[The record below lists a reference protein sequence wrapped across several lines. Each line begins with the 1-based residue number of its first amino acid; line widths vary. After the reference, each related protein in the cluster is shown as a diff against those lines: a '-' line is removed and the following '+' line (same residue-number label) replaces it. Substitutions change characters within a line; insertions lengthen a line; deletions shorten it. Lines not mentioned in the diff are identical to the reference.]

1 MFSARPARAER
12 AGGGLGRIGLD
23 RVGRSRAVSSA
34 DATQGVPATMA
45 SRDAR
50 DLESGFVES
59 GVGPSE
65 ASDWSDVRWRDT
77 PGSYGSV
84 SDRGSSEGSPRF
96 EAGSGELDRDA
107 KPPRESTLAWLWRVG
122 EPVVFWTACTAVA
135 AFSMYSMVRMTSSPG
150 YPSSPPQ
157 GHDGRS
163 VQVGTIAN
171 SSQAIAAYRGCEATS
186 GGATLRN
193 DVGTR
198 RFPDFLLAGAAGA
211 PADALAAFLEA
222 KQVAC
227 AGKLE
232 ESLREDVRR
241 KAHERRKAEE
251 ESGVTYVE
259 TEKFSPAAKN
269 SIPSSRAE
277 EDSFPTGVVT
287 RGGETGEGEG
297 ELFANRDVLVSSPSS
312 LGWRP
317 STRWPSDDDGER
329 FFADARWRRQPAPL
343 EAQKAYLDAHFHRC
357 GEDGSPF
364 LSVPR
369 FQNTR
374 DLLYTGWAP
383 LRMCETMGGDD
394 ARVVAILANPIDH
407 AASVFA
413 ETLLPHRDDVAR
425 WATLLND
432 ADAVAEVGRRD
443 DESKNA
449 TKTKT
454 MPHVSYS
461 RAGFEVALDVD
472 LHIAETCGSDG
483 LLLGTMDAS
492 FKTKRACC
500 AAAAA
505 EKGFAAWPGCPGG
518 CSNPGLSDDERASCD
533 ARGELGFSPVRAG
546 AWVDH
551 LRRMYERVPAQNV
564 MVVTADQAKQSGLPT
579 LAVAVVG
586 WRLLG
591 LPLVDP
597 VSVSI
602 DLQRA
607 RARAAAAA
615 AAAARVGEEDRRD
628 ESETAKDVSTL
639 GGDGEEKKRR
649 DAYQDALLA
658 IFGENDAFGADADFF
673 SATSALGATYDENV
687 GVFDAN
693 ENENVDGTRLDRY
706 VAALPSAFL
715 ETCDD
720 GVATS
725 SSTREKLARY
735 HGEKVVA
742 LNALLGNG
750 DIRWWDEETL
760 VSVAATQEAVFLE
773 TKPGPYGTGRDP
785 SAATGMTAF
794 SSLVR
799 RAPDASRV

>member
-1 MFSARPARAER
+1 M
-12 AGGGLGRIGLD
+12 
-23 RVGRSRAVSSA
+23 SSA

-65 ASDWSDVRWRDT
+65 ASDGSDVRWRDT

-171 SSQAIAAYRGCEATS
+171 SSQAVGAYRGCEATS

-232 ESLREDVRR
+232 ERLRKETRP
-241 KAHERRKAEE
+241 HERRKAEE

-259 TEKFSPAAKN
+259 TKKPAA
-269 SIPSSRAE
+269 SV
-277 EDSFPTGVVT
+277 PTGVVT
-287 RGGETGEGEG
+287 RGGETRETGEGEG
-297 ELFANRDVLVSSPSS
+297 EGGPAFAKRVSVVSSPSEGEDASSSS
-312 LGWRP
+312 LGWHP

-357 GEDGSPF
+357 GEASSPF

-383 LRMCETMGGDD
+383 LRMCEAMGGDD
-394 ARVVAILANPIDH
+394 ARVVAILTNPIDH

-413 ETLLPHRDDVAR
+413 ETLLEHRHAVTK
-425 WATLLND
+425 WATPEKTKSAFDFD
-432 ADAVAEVGRRD
+432 ANAVAEVGRRD
-443 DESKNA
+443 DETVFVEN
-449 TKTKT
+449 
-454 MPHVSYS
+454 VSYS
-461 RAGFEVALDVD
+461 RHGFEVALDVD

-483 LLLGTMDAS
+483 LLLGTMESS
-492 FKTKRACC
+492 FEAKRSCC

-602 DLQRA
+602 DLRRA
-607 RARAAAAA
+607 QARAAAAA
-615 AAAARVGEEDRRD
+615 AEGAARVGEEEGRD
-628 ESETAKDVSTL
+628 ESETATL
-639 GGDGEEKKRR
+639 GGDKKAAKKATETATTAFFSRSLKKRR
-649 DAYQDALLA
+649 EAYQDALLA
-658 IFGENDAFGADADFF
+658 IFGDEFGADADFDGD
-673 SATSALGATYDENV
+673 ATSALGMPYGAF
-687 GVFDAN
+687 G
-693 ENENVDGTRLDRY
+693 ENVDASRGDRY

-720 GVATS
+720 GVSISPA
-725 SSTREKLARY
+725 TREKLARY

-760 VSVAATQEAVFLE
+760 VSVAATQEAAFLE
-773 TKPGPYGTGRDP
+773 TKPGPYGTGKDP

-799 RAPDASRV
+799 RRRDASKAV

>member
-1 MFSARPARAER
+1 M
-12 AGGGLGRIGLD
+12 
-23 RVGRSRAVSSA
+23 
-34 DATQGVPATMA
+34 
-45 SRDAR
+45 
-50 DLESGFVES
+50 
-59 GVGPSE
+59 
-65 ASDWSDVRWRDT
+65 
-77 PGSYGSV
+77 
-84 SDRGSSEGSPRF
+84 
-96 EAGSGELDRDA
+96 
-107 KPPRESTLAWLWRVG
+107 
-122 EPVVFWTACTAVA
+122 
-135 AFSMYSMVRMTSSPG
+135 
-150 YPSSPPQ
+150 
-157 GHDGRS
+157 
-163 VQVGTIAN
+163 
-171 SSQAIAAYRGCEATS
+171 
-186 GGATLRN
+186 
-193 DVGTR
+193 
-198 RFPDFLLAGAAGA
+198 AGAAGA

-259 TEKFSPAAKN
+259 TEKFSPSAKH

-287 RGGETGEGEG
+287 RGGETDEGEGEG
-297 ELFANRDVLVSSPSS
+297 ALFANGTDVLVSSPSS

-413 ETLLPHRDDVAR
+413 ETLLPHRHDVAR
-425 WATLLND
+425 WATLFDD
-432 ADAVAEVGRRD
+432 ADAVAEVGRRGVG
-443 DESKNA
+443 
-449 TKTKT
+449 KTKT
-454 MPHVSYS
+454 MPRVSYS

-492 FKTKRACC
+492 FETKRACC

-607 RARAAAAA
+607 RARRRRPPPPPRASARRTGETRARRRRTFRPWAAT
-615 AAAARVGEEDRRD
+615 ARRRK
-628 ESETAKDVSTL
+628 T
-639 GGDGEEKKRR
+639 RR
-649 DAYQDALLA
+649 VPRRALA
-658 IFGENDAFGADADFF
+658 IFGENDEFAPADADFF
-673 SATSALGATYDENV
+673 RDVGA
-687 GVFDAN
+687 G
-693 ENENVDGTRLDRY
+693 RY
-706 VAALPSAFL
+706 VRRVRRFRRKCEPRPVRRGSAFAFL

-725 SSTREKLARY
+725 SSTRSWR
-735 HGEKVVA
+735 
-742 LNALLGNG
+742 
-750 DIRWWDEETL
+750 
-760 VSVAATQEAVFLE
+760 
-773 TKPGPYGTGRDP
+773 GT
-785 SAATGMTAF
+785 TA
-794 SSLVR
+794 
-799 RAPDASRV
+799 